1 MAACSALNPGFFGN
15 QIAWRSFQDGMKEV
29 ESTNKPAVVIIYK
42 SWCGACRGLGRRVA
56 TDGKIIEFS
65 KRFVMI
71 LAVDEDEPEE
81 EKWLPGKRLS

>member
-1 MAACSALNPGFFGN
+1 MGSALNPGFFGN

-56 TDGKIIEFS
+56 TDEKIIEFS

-71 LAVDEDEPEE
+71 LAADDDEPEE
-81 EKWLPGKRLS
+81 EKWLPG